1 MRFPSP
7 ILAAVLAL
15 AAGPALADDSAVPGL
30 GRTGAQW
37 QRPVAENPEMKPFLQ
52 AAPAQAAVPAQTVAA
67 PAAPPA
73 GPAPGDTRHA
83 ALQDVDRL
91 LRQAEGEMAAR
102 NRQQAGEELEQARLA
117 LRNAEAAGDAMPASA
132 MQRLLLAQHDLRSG
146 QYQAAM
152 RATAGA
158 ERIIEAAE

>member
-73 GPAPGDTRHA
+73 GPAPGGRREA
-83 ALQDVDRL
+83 AVQGGDRL
-91 LRQAEGEMAAR
+91 VRPAGGGMAAR
-102 NRQQAGEELEQARLA
+102 HRPQAGEERELVPLLA
-117 LRNAEAAGDAMPASA
+117 LRAVEAGDAMPASA